1 MITNGIGGANTRTG
15 LIFEGSVDL
24 ATFLAQQNGYAVD
37 NNGEVFYQNKLI
49 AQIFKKHQ
57 FYRFLEARGVDWKNI
72 ISKRLL
78 PDDSIYVIINN
89 TFFIIE
95 CKFQQVAGSVDE
107 KLQTCDF
114 KKKQYQKL
122 LSNLNMEVEY
132 VYLLSNWFRKPEYR
146 DVLDYIISVHC
157 RYYFEYIPLQV
168 LGLPISPIFQSQDS
182 VFSLYQGDCNEI
194 LKKFKGQFDL
204 IFADPPYFLSNDG
217 LSIQSGKIVSVN
229 KGQWDKGE
237 NIDEI
242 DTFNMR
248 WIVEAKEALKPTGS
262 IMISGTYHNIFSLGR
277 ILQKLDFKILNIIT
291 WQKTNPPPNFS
302 CRYLTHS
309 TEQIIWARKSHKH
322 KHIFNYEILK
332 KLNGDKQMRDVWS
345 FPAIA
350 PWEKANGKHP
360 TQKPLSLLV
369 RLILMASN
377 EDSLICDPFSGSSTT
392 GIAANLLHRK
402 FIGIEQEKEFIQMS
416 IARKNE
422 LDSHRKDIE
431 SRVKDLV
438 VYKKS

>member
-1 MITNGIGGANTRTG
+1 MTSR
-15 LIFEGSVDL
+15 V
-24 ATFLAQQNGYAVD
+24 
-37 NNGEVFYQNKLI
+37 
-49 AQIFKKHQ
+49 
-57 FYRFLEARGVDWKNI
+57 
-72 ISKRLL
+72 
-78 PDDSIYVIINN
+78 
-89 TFFIIE
+89 
-95 CKFQQVAGSVDE
+95 
-107 KLQTCDF
+107 
-114 KKKQYQKL
+114 
-122 LSNLNMEVEY
+122 
-132 VYLLSNWFRKPEYR
+132 
-146 DVLDYIISVHC
+146 
-157 RYYFEYIPLQV
+157 
-168 LGLPISPIFQSQDS
+168 LPISPIFQSQDS
-182 VFSLYQGDCNEI
+182 VFSLYQSDCNEI

-242 DTFNMR
+242 DAFNMC
-248 WIVEAKEALKPTGS
+248 WITQAKEALKPTGS

-392 GIAANLLHRK
+392 GIAANLLHRR
-402 FIGIEQEKEFIQMS
+402 FIGIEQESEFIQMS
-416 IARKNE
+416 IARKKE
-422 LDSHRKDIE
+422 LDSQRKNIE
-431 SRVKDLV
+431 SRIKDLLM
-438 VYKKS
+438 YRNINNS

>member
-1 MITNGIGGANTRTG
+1 MTSR
-15 LIFEGSVDL
+15 V
-24 ATFLAQQNGYAVD
+24 
-37 NNGEVFYQNKLI
+37 
-49 AQIFKKHQ
+49 
-57 FYRFLEARGVDWKNI
+57 
-72 ISKRLL
+72 
-78 PDDSIYVIINN
+78 
-89 TFFIIE
+89 
-95 CKFQQVAGSVDE
+95 
-107 KLQTCDF
+107 
-114 KKKQYQKL
+114 
-122 LSNLNMEVEY
+122 
-132 VYLLSNWFRKPEYR
+132 
-146 DVLDYIISVHC
+146 
-157 RYYFEYIPLQV
+157 
-168 LGLPISPIFQSQDS
+168 LPISPIFQSQDS

-248 WIVEAKEALKPTGS
+248 WITNAKEALKPTGS

-402 FIGIEQEKEFIQMS
+402 FIGIEQESEFIQIS

-422 LDSHRKDIE
+422 LDLHRKDIE
-431 SRVKDLV
+431 SRIRELTCYDRIRYCNHTIKLI
-438 VYKKS
+438 